1 MRKVDKLLTLLTS
14 FGCDRWVHLTVCLV
28 VSWLVATF
36 ANVAWFVTTSQFA
49 ERAIVGLIGML
60 GGVIL
65 AISKEVYDYK
75 TEDLFDKAD
84 LSASLIGVALFYV
97 VYCV

>member
-28 VSWLVATF
+28 VSWLVATV
-36 ANVAWFVTTSQFA
+36 ANITWFIATSHYT
-49 ERAIVGLIGML
+49 ERAIVGLIGVL
-60 GGVIL
+60 GGILL
-65 AISKEVYDYK
+65 AIGKEIYDYK
-75 TEDLFDKAD
+75 TGDLFDKID

>member
-28 VSWLVATF
+28 VSWLVATV
-36 ANVAWFVTTSQFA
+36 ANVVWFVLTSQYA
-49 ERAIVGLIGML
+49 ERAIIGLIGVL
-60 GGVIL
+60 GGIL
-65 AISKEVYDYK
+65 VAIGKEIYDYE
-75 TEDLFDKAD
+75 TEELFDKSD
-84 LSASLIGVALFYV
+84 LSASLIGVSLFYV

>member
-28 VSWLVATF
+28 VSWLVATI
-36 ANVAWFVTTSQFA
+36 ANVAWFVTISHYT
-49 ERAIVGLIGML
+49 ERAIVGLIGVL
-60 GGVIL
+60 GGTLL
-65 AISKEVYDYK
+65 AIGKEVYDYK
-75 TEDLFDKAD
+75 TENLFDKTD

>member
-28 VSWLVATF
+28 VSWLVATV
-36 ANVAWFVTTSQFA
+36 ANVAWLVITTHYT
-49 ERAIVGLIGML
+49 ERAIVGLIGVL
-60 GGVIL
+60 GGILL
-65 AISKEVYDYK
+65 AIGKEIYDYK
-75 TEDLFDKAD
+75 TEDLFDKTD